1 MARVQVGFDP
11 RPEGLQT
18 TAQTNVATEQARFDP
33 RANSA
38 AQLAEALGKAQPV
51 LDRFQEG
58 YERERLKDQLLK
70 EGAYKEQFMQDY
82 QGGAVTAAQI
92 KERFPDTVPI
102 VAARV
107 AQSIGLEHGRKSVN
121 SIIDEINQR
130 DDLRL
135 DSAKRNEFIAQKRKE
150 FVNGL
155 GGKDNE
161 FFLSGA
167 ASGFD
172 QEVRGWEN
180 GWQRETANYHGK
192 VQSEAFAD
200 EVGRTLLAGGNLEEV
215 DKKWSQSSSLN
226 NLERKKL
233 VVDTVMQKAYATDDP
248 SLLKKIPTV
257 FLNDEFK
264 KTIKAAEIQIQQ
276 LRIQKVR
283 DAQFLENVQRE
294 EQTRGAK
301 TDIVQ
306 KLATGKQVNPAD
318 YRGNPE
324 AFNFAMQMKD
334 QAILPDTLSVANATR
349 ARTAILNG
357 STVGTMSQNQVIDQI
372 MANPAINP
380 KEKQKLIDDVPKLL
394 EGMLI
399 MKDESVTN
407 AMTNRLD
414 PVIKA
419 IETGPFNKLFQVQG
433 INIRG
438 QALSMFQS
446 NLQQSMQAWFED
458 PKLGNGQQWPVGVEK
473 QRIINEAIQATENN
487 ITKMTEMYTKSGGTQ
502 APAPATA
509 RPGNTP
515 ARSQP
520 SQADIDFAKKNPQF
534 RQQFINTFGR
544 EP

>member
-1 MARVQVGFDP
+1 MARVQVGYDP

-18 TAQTNVATEQARFDP
+18 TAQPNVATEQARFDP
-33 RANSA
+33 RTSSA
-38 AQLAEALGKAQPV
+38 FQLAEALGKAQPV
-51 LDRFQEG
+51 LDRFQED
-58 YERERLKDQLLK
+58 YDRKKMQDQLLK
-70 EGAYKEQFMQDY
+70 EGAYKEQFMKDY
-82 QGGAVTAAQI
+82 QGGAVTAAQV
-92 KERFPDTVPI
+92 KERFPETVPI

-107 AQSIGLEHGRKSVN
+107 AESIGLEQGRKAVN
-121 SIIDEINQR
+121 SIIEEINQR

-150 FVNGL
+150 YIDSV

-161 FFLSGA
+161 FFLSGVTK
-167 ASGFD
+167 GFD

-180 GWQRETANYHGK
+180 GWQRQTADYHAK
-192 VQSEAFAD
+192 VQANAFTD
-200 EVGRTLLAGGNLEEV
+200 EVGRTLDAGGNLEDV
-215 DKKWSQSSSLN
+215 DKKWGQSSSLN

-233 VVDTVMQKAYATDDP
+233 VVDTVIQKAYASDDP

-257 FLNDEFK
+257 FLNDEYK
-264 KTIKAAEIQIQQ
+264 KAIKAAEIQIQQ

-283 DAQFLENVQRE
+283 DAQFLENTQRE

-301 TDIVQ
+301 TDIIQ
-306 KLATGKQVNPAD
+306 KLASGRGVNPAD
-318 YRGNPE
+318 YRNNPE
-324 AFNFAMQMKD
+324 AFNYAMQMKD
-334 QAILPDTLSVANATR
+334 QAILPDTVSIANATR
-349 ARTAILNG
+349 VRTAILNG
-357 STVGTMSQNQVIDQI
+357 STVGTMSQNAVVDQI
-372 MANPAINP
+372 MANTAINP
-380 KEKQKLIDDVPKLL
+380 KDKQKLIEDVPKLL

-399 MKDESVTN
+399 MKDDSVTN

-419 IETGPFNKLFQVQG
+419 IETGPFNKLFQAQG

-458 PKLGNGQQWPVGVEK
+458 PKLGNGQQWPVGLEK

-487 ITKMTEMYTKSGGTQ
+487 ITKMTEMYTKGGAQ
-502 APAPATA
+502 APAAAPT
-509 RPGNTP
+509 RPGTTP
-515 ARSQP
+515 ARPQP
-520 SQADIDFAKKNPQF
+520 TQADIDFAKKNPQF

>member
-1 MARVQVGFDP
+1 MARVQVGYDP

-18 TAQTNVATEQARFDP
+18 TAQPNVATEQARFDP
-33 RANSA
+33 RASTA
-38 AQLAEALGKAQPV
+38 FQLAEALGKAQPV
-51 LDRFQEG
+51 LDRFQED
-58 YERERLKDQLLK
+58 YNRKKLQDQLLK

-82 QGGAVTAAQI
+82 QGGAVTAAQV
-92 KERFPDTVPI
+92 KERFPETVPI

-107 AQSIGLEHGRKSVN
+107 AESIGLDQGRKAVN
-121 SIIDEINQR
+121 SIIEEINKR

-135 DSAKRNEFIAQKRKE
+135 DSAKRNQFIAEKRKE
-150 FVNGL
+150 FIDGV

-161 FFLSGA
+161 FFLSGVTK
-167 ASGFD
+167 GFD

-180 GWQRETANYHGK
+180 GWQRETANYHTK

-200 EVGRTLLAGGNLEEV
+200 EVGRTLLAGGNLEDV
-215 DKKWSQSSSLN
+215 DKKWGQSSSLN

-233 VVDTVMQKAYATDDP
+233 VVDTVIQKAYASDDP

-257 FLNDEFK
+257 FLNDEYK
-264 KTIKAAEIQIQQ
+264 KNIKAAEVQIQQ

-283 DAQFLENVQRE
+283 DAQFLENTQRE
-294 EQTRGAK
+294 TETRGAK
-301 TDIVQ
+301 TDIIQ
-306 KLATGKQVNPAD
+306 RLASGRGINPAD
-318 YRGNPE
+318 YRNNPE
-324 AFNFAMQMKD
+324 AFNYAMQMKD
-334 QAILPDTLSVANATR
+334 QAILPDTVSIANATR
-349 ARTAILNG
+349 VRTAILNG
-357 STVGTMSQNQVIDQI
+357 STVGTMSQNAVIDQI
-372 MANPAINP
+372 MANTAINP
-380 KEKQKLIDDVPKLL
+380 KDKQKLIDDVPKLL

-399 MKDESVTN
+399 MKDDSVTS
-407 AMTNRLD
+407 AMANRLD

-419 IETGPFNKLFQVQG
+419 IETGPFNKLFQAQG
-433 INIRG
+433 VNIRG

-458 PKLGNGQQWPVGVEK
+458 PKLGNGQQWPVGLEK

-487 ITKMTEMYTKSGGTQ
+487 ITKMTEMYTKGGAQ
-502 APAPATA
+502 APAAAPA

-515 ARSQP
+515 TRPQP
-520 SQADIDFAKKNPQF
+520 TQADIDFAKKNPQF